1 MRILYHECSCS
12 SGKACGGSQPRQNDV
27 CLSKCLQQS
36 ILMLDVRSSMLQILV
51 GIQDLLENPN
61 VDDPAQVDAKCHPAY
76 ICMHVGHGRYQSY
89 NLC

>member
-1 MRILYHECSCS
+1 
-12 SGKACGGSQPRQNDV
+12 
-27 CLSKCLQQS
+27 
-36 ILMLDVRSSMLQILV
+36 MLDVRSSMLQILV